1 MANKISSATKVVIP
15 CRISFANI
23 FEAKSINGGEAKYS
37 VSCLI
42 PKEDKKTLLAIHK
55 AVEAAKEDGK
65 TRKWGGKIPPNLKLF
80 SMPCKPTKSNGM
92 RTRNLPEHYPADW
105 EKGTILSSVRL
116 NGKTSYTVYCGGTTG
131 ERFAEYLKTKLIP
144 TLSKTDVIVMDNMR
158 SHHAKIV
165 KQVLD
170 ESEIKYLYLPPYSPD
185 LNPIEKM
192 WSKLKAY
199 LRKEKVRVVSELPAA
214 IERAFSTVR
223 VSD

>member
-1 MANKISSATKVVIP
+1 M
-15 CRISFANI
+15 
-23 FEAKSINGGEAKYS
+23 
-37 VSCLI
+37 
-42 PKEDKKTLLAIHK
+42 
-55 AVEAAKEDGK
+55 
-65 TRKWGGKIPPNLKLF
+65 LF
-80 SMPCKPTKSNGM
+80 
-92 RTRNLPEHYPADW
+92 RNSEL
-105 EKGTILSSVRL
+105 R
-116 NGKTSYTVYCGGTTG
+116 NNQ
-131 ERFAEYLKTKLIP
+131 
-144 TLSKTDVIVMDNMR
+144 TDVIVMDNMR

-223 VSD
+223 VSDCLGWFCSCNYVR

>member
-1 MANKISSATKVVIP
+1 YHFGASVIHGQRSNILRLPCDNHSWFKVKCCLSSILIVHNKGVGQEWFKDSTPVNTP
-15 CRISFANI
+15 CS
-23 FEAKSINGGEAKYS
+23 
-37 VSCLI
+37 
-42 PKEDKKTLLAIHK
+42 T
-55 AVEAAKEDGK
+55 
-65 TRKWGGKIPPNLKLF
+65 
-80 SMPCKPTKSNGM
+80 
-92 RTRNLPEHYPADW
+92 
-105 EKGTILSSVRL
+105 TILSSVRL

-170 ESEIKYLYLPPYSPD
+170 ESEIKYLYLPSYSPD

>member
-1 MANKISSATKVVIP
+1 MLHNEARKLLIEAWNKTHLMVFIK
-15 CRISFANI
+15 
-23 FEAKSINGGEAKYS
+23 
-37 VSCLI
+37 
-42 PKEDKKTLLAIHK
+42 
-55 AVEAAKEDGK
+55 
-65 TRKWGGKIPPNLKLF
+65 
-80 SMPCKPTKSNGM
+80 
-92 RTRNLPEHYPADW
+92 RNLCMHQNRSVPYVQAKRKSWREHISENDANHLVFLDESGTNTNMTRHYARSKKNERAVDSTPVNTPCST
-105 EKGTILSSVRL
+105 TILSSVRL